1 MILSKL
7 LYYLVPKKAF
17 SVIRQKYF
25 LYKKKLSKPLTEQNI
40 RDILINKMGVSTG
53 KTVFVHSSM
62 NFLNIDFSPNKL
74 LNILIELVGSDGT
87 LIFPAWHFNY
97 RAEDYLEK
105 DLVFDIQR
113 SPSALGLLSEL
124 ARRHKGAIRSVHPT
138 TSIVAI
144 GKHAK
149 EMTEEHQDSI
159 YPCGEKSP
167 YYKMMK
173 YDAIII
179 GLGVTTHFISFLHC
193 PEDILGEKFP
203 VKTRTDKVFEGK
215 VKLKDGQIITVN
227 TLAAYAGI
235 GKRDIPRFLK
245 KYLPTEAFSSFTVNG
260 NSFYIAHSK
269 PFYNKIVE
277 LANNGK
283 TIYGF

>member
-1 MILSKL
+1 M
-7 LYYLVPKKAF
+7 
-17 SVIRQKYF
+17 
-25 LYKKKLSKPLTEQNI
+25 
-40 RDILINKMGVSTG
+40 
-53 KTVFVHSSM
+53 
-62 NFLNIDFSPNKL
+62 
-74 LNILIELVGSDGT
+74 
-87 LIFPAWHFNY
+87 
-97 RAEDYLEK
+97 
-105 DLVFDIQR
+105 
-113 SPSALGLLSEL
+113 GLLSEL

-193 PEDILGEKFP
+193 PEDILGDKFP

-215 VKLKDGQIITVN
+215 VKLNDGQIITVK
-227 TLAAYAGI
+227 TLAAFHEI
-235 GKRDIPRFLK
+235 GKRDIPEFLK
-245 KYLPTEAFSSFTVNG
+245 MHLPSDAFSSFVING

-277 LANNGK
+277 LANKGK